1 MARPGTFKPGQSG
14 NPAGRPPL
22 GDSLAEQIRQVGTPQ
37 RRARLLESMWG
48 IAEGEKDLRVRIQA
62 AEWLAKHGWPE
73 EGRGVTTVKTD
84 SAGNVSVIHEHLP
97 SKQ

>member
-1 MARPGTFKPGQSG
+1 MAR
-14 NPAGRPPL
+14 
-22 GDSLAEQIRQVGTPQ
+22 
-37 RRARLLESMWG
+37 MWVMVTTEEPNVA
-48 IAEGEKDLRVRIQA
+48 IKA

>member
-14 NPAGRPPL
+14 NPAGRKPL
-22 GDSLAEQIRQVGTPQ
+22 GDSLAEQIRESATGE
-37 RRARLLESMWG
+37 RREALMARMWVMVTTEEPNVA
-48 IAEGEKDLRVRIQA
+48 IKA